1 MQSFMRSLSDG
12 AELFHAKAKIM
23 TRTVASRDFEKKK
36 KQKSTSKRQS
46 KLWWVI
52 MGWAMMAMT

>member
-23 TRTVASRDFEKKK
+23 TRTVASRDFAKETKIDVETAIEAVM
-36 KQKSTSKRQS
+36 SDHG
-46 KLWWVI
+46 L
-52 MGWAMMAMT
+52 GYDGND